1 MDELRKLVECGEEC
15 LGTGSRNTAEFK
27 SFARKFNNRLKKQF
41 SSIGGRDYK
50 GSVGHF
56 YISGFVDVQGETYY
70 FSISDVRNG
79 FGANTDI
86 LVRTAKDRKDF
97 TGGANHFI
105 PMDNNFAKNFKRT
118 FNL

>member
-1 MDELRKLVECGEEC
+1 MEELARLIKCGEDC
-15 LGTGSRNTAEFK
+15 LGGGSTKSPEFK

-50 GSVGHF
+50 GKVGHF
-56 YISGFVDVQGETYY
+56 YISGFVDVQGQTYY
-70 FSISDVRNG
+70 FSISDVRHG
-79 FGANTDI
+79 FGSDI

-97 TGGANHFI
+97 SGGSNNYI
-105 PMDNNFAKNFKRT
+105 PMDSDFAENFKRT